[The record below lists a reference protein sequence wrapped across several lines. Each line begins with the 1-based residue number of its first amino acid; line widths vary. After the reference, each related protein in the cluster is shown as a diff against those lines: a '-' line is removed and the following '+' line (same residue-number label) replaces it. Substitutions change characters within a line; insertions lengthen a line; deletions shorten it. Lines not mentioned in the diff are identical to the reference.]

1 MPQLTW
7 NEVRPAPVV
16 LVSGP
21 ESFLAEQAIGRLR
34 DFLRSEDA
42 SLEVSD
48 LEADGYGRGELLT
61 LASPSLFG
69 EPRLIRVARVEKASD
84 DFLEDALAY
93 LEAPDDSTT
102 LVLRH
107 GGGQRGKKLLDA
119 IRGGAGGGI
128 EIVCAEL
135 KKDAEKQDFVRAE
148 FRGENRRAT
157 PGAVRALVSAFGDDL
172 AELSSACRQL
182 VADTSGEITEAI
194 VDRYYAG
201 RVETTA
207 FTVADAAIAGRRGDA
222 LIALRQALDTGAEP
236 VPIVAAFAM
245 KIRTMAKV
253 SGSRGPSGQ
262 IASSLGLAPWQVDRA
277 KRDLSGWTD
286 RGLAAAV
293 EALAEADAQVKGAGR
308 DPVFAVERLIGVIAA
323 KGTTRA

>member
-1 MPQLTW
+1 M
-7 NEVRPAPVV
+7 
-16 LVSGP
+16 SGP